1 MYDIF
6 KYLICCKEIFNK
18 IKDNY
23 AIHKGAYDL
32 KFKQI
37 VLFLILVII
46 LLNHNQLSL
55 AQKKINTDNLF
66 TKHEKEILL
75 RGELITKSFLKH
87 RGTIHTP
94 NTDARIIVP
103 ITKFTQNYLQN
114 YEMLCVEKAFFR
126 YEASEK
132 SLLYLD
138 NTLTAYSK
146 LSGMQYYSRTD
157 KKIQPF
163 ITESYGLDSNYKRT
177 DDITRSSITPKSVN
191 YLKITD
197 NRFGDLIFRSELYNE
212 GENFIL
218 KNVCLQPMEKYF
230 IAINNKEEY
239 QLISFFIYDKQAKG
253 YYYYS
258 LHAMRIRS
266 ESFLK
271 LKMLSAENFA
281 NRIRGNTVHMAK
293 LIGLNWDDKIKAFE

>member
-1 MYDIF
+1 MNFQCKSLLIF
-6 KYLICCKEIFNK
+6 IIAALQLYKHSGAEEKLIADVFFNK
-18 IKDNY
+18 
-23 AIHKGAYDL
+23 
-32 KFKQI
+32 
-37 VLFLILVII
+37 
-46 LLNHNQLSL
+46 
-55 AQKKINTDNLF
+55 T
-66 TKHEKEILL
+66 EKEILL
-75 RGELITKSFLKH
+75 KGELITKSYLKH
-87 RGTIHTP
+87 RGTVHTP

-103 ITKFTQNYLQN
+103 VTKFTGNDLQN

-132 SLLYLD
+132 SLLYLY
-138 NTLTAYSK
+138 NTLAAYSK

-163 ITESYGLDSNYKRT
+163 ITESFGMDSNNKRI
-177 DDITRSSITPKSVN
+177 DDLTRSSITPKSVN

-197 NRFGDLIFRSELYNE
+197 NRFGELIFRSELYNE

-239 QLISFFIYDKQAKG
+239 RLISFFIYDKQAKG

-266 ESFLK
+266 ENFLK

-293 LIGLNWDDKIKAFE
+293 LIGLNWDDKLKAFE